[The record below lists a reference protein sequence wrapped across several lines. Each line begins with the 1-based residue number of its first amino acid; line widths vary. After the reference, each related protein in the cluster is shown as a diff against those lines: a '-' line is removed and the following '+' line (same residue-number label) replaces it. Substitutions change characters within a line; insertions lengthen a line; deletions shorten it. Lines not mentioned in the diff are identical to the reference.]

1 MQNRNKAKSI
11 GRLSGR
17 AKRVLAVLA
26 VFILTMS
33 FGASALADGGRGN
46 GAPSGAPAG
55 GQQTPGVTGGQQPE
69 NGNGEQN
76 GNPSREA
83 MGANLDKIEAAIA
96 TIEDETVQASLTAL
110 LETYADAL
118 EAKLKQEKARK
129 QLIEA
134 RKRAAESKLKRSQ
147 DTRRKILVGAA
158 ILGKVERG
166 EWPREKLLALLD
178 ATLTRADDRA
188 LFDLQEPVTEPA
200 FLDSNEP
207 GEPPSRI
214 TLPRS

>member
-1 MQNRNKAKSI
+1 MATIDER
-11 GRLSGR
+11 
-17 AKRVLAVLA
+17 
-26 VFILTMS
+26 
-33 FGASALADGGRGN
+33 
-46 GAPSGAPAG
+46 
-55 GQQTPGVTGGQQPE
+55 
-69 NGNGEQN
+69 
-76 GNPSREA
+76 
-83 MGANLDKIEAAIA
+83 IA
-96 TIEDETVQASLTAL
+96 T
-110 LETYADAL
+110 L

-134 RKRAAESKLKRSQ
+134 RKRAAESKLRRSQ

-188 LFDLQEPVTEPA
+188 LFDLPEPVTEPA
-200 FLDSNEP
+200 FLDGNEP
-207 GEPPSRI
+207 GEPPNRI